1 MSSQPEI
8 PADALQLSFV
18 RSSGPGGQHVN
29 KVATAVQLKVILNKT
44 NIPLATRKRLVQ
56 LAGRRINSRSEL
68 TIHADRYRSQVRNR
82 EDALSRFDELL
93 NRAREVPKH
102 RITTKVSAGKK
113 HRRKES
119 KKRRGLRKQ
128 LRKQPGADAGY

>member
-1 MSSQPEI
+1 MSCQPEI

>member
-44 NIPLATRKRLVQ
+44 NIPLATRKRLVR

-68 TIHADRYRSQVRNR
+68 TIRADRYRSQVRNR

-102 RITTKVSAGKK
+102 RIATKVSAGKK
-113 HRRKES
+113 HRRKEN